1 LWRAGL
7 FAAEIEPVGLSVL
20 RVFYYPRIIKM
31 ETYDLNK
38 IDLIPGLSEQ
48 EAAAALKRDGYN
60 EIPSA
65 KKRSFLAIAFGVIK
79 EPMLLL
85 LIAGGVIYM
94 ILGNVREATL
104 LLFFVFVII
113 GITLYQE
120 RKTERTLEA
129 LRDLSSP
136 RAMVIRDGAT
146 RRIAGRDVVRGDI
159 IVLSEGDRVPADG
172 IVLACNNLLVE
183 ESLLTG
189 EAVPVHKLESQ
200 PDTTKM
206 ERPGGDHSPFVY
218 SGTLVVSG
226 LGIARIA
233 ATGIHTEFG
242 KIGRSLQSIE
252 TEQTLLQKETGRL
265 VRNLALI
272 AVGLCVLMA
281 LVYGFTIGEWL
292 DGLLASITL
301 AMAILP
307 EEFPVVLTVF
317 LALGAWRIS
326 QSHVLTRRM
335 PAIEMLGADTVL
347 CVDKTGT
354 LTVNR
359 MSVGKIY
366 AGGEFFDIAGSRG
379 IPPPEKFHRLIEFS
393 ILASQTRPFDPME
406 KALRELGEYYPA
418 LNEHLHLDWQLM
430 KEYSLSRELLALSR
444 VWESRDRRDYVI
456 AAKGAPEAI
465 IDLCH
470 LDAVRAQEIQKRIS
484 EMAEEGLRVLG
495 VAKASF
501 KQTELPV
508 NQHDFKFEFLG
519 LVSFSDPIRPSVPEA
534 IRECHNAGVRVV
546 MITGDY
552 PATARNIARQIGLK
566 EPENVI
572 TGAELDEMNDED
584 LKERIMTVNVFAR
597 VIPEQKL
604 RIVNAFK
611 ANGEIVT
618 MTGDGVNDAPAL
630 KSADI
635 GIAMGGRGTD
645 VAREAADL
653 VLLDDDFSSIV
664 KAVRLGRR
672 IFDNLRKAMAYILA
686 IHVPIAGLSL
696 IPVLFKWPLVLY
708 PVHVVFLELIID
720 PSCSI
725 AFEAEPE
732 ESDIMKRPPRDRK
745 EPLFNRRTVAF
756 SLLQGVIVLAVTL
769 AVYRLS
775 LALGRGDVEARTLTF
790 ATLVIANLSLIL
802 TNRNWSS
809 SILGSLRARNMALR
823 WIVLSA
829 VVFLGLVIYVP
840 WLRDLFHFEMLH
852 FVDVL
857 VCIGAGAVSVLWFE
871 VVKYF
876 SRKKRRRV
884 DGVASA

>member
-1 LWRAGL
+1 MA
-7 FAAEIEPVGLSVL
+7 
-20 RVFYYPRIIKM
+20 

-38 IDLIPGLSEQ
+38 LHQISGLPEVQ
-48 EAAAALKRDGYN
+48 AAAKLKSEGYN

-65 KKRSFLAIAFGVIK
+65 RKRSFFKIAFDVVR

-85 LIAGGVIYM
+85 LIAGGIIYM
-94 ILGNVREATL
+94 ILGDVQEAVL

-136 RAMVIRDGAT
+136 RAMVIRDSTT
-146 RRIAGRDVVRGDI
+146 RRIAGREVVRGDI

-172 IVLACNNLLVE
+172 IVLACNNLTIE

-189 EAVPVHKLESQ
+189 ESVPVHKLECAEE
-200 PDTTKM
+200 TTQM
-206 ERPGGDHSPFVY
+206 DRPGGENSPFVY

-226 LGIARIA
+226 LAIARIA
-233 ATGIHTEFG
+233 ATGMHTEFG
-242 KIGRSLQSIE
+242 RIGKSLQAIE
-252 TEQTLLQKETGRL
+252 TEKTMLQKETGRL
-265 VRNLALI
+265 VRNLALV
-272 AVGLCVLMA
+272 AVALCALMA
-281 LVYGFTIGEWL
+281 ILYGLTIGEWL

-326 QSHVLTRRM
+326 QSHVLTRRTA
-335 PAIEMLGADTVL
+335 AIELLGANTVL

-354 LTVNR
+354 LTINR
-359 MSVGKIY
+359 MSIGKIF
-366 AGGEFFDIAGSRG
+366 AGGEYFDIETSRG
-379 IPPPEKFHRLIEFS
+379 ISPPEKFHSLIEFS
-393 ILASQTRPFDPME
+393 ILASQTDPFDPME
-406 KALRELGEYYPA
+406 KALREMGEYYPS
-418 LNEHLHLDWQLM
+418 LTEHLHLDWELM
-430 KEYSLSRELLALSR
+430 KEYPLSRDIMALSR
-444 VWESRDRRDYVI
+444 VWESRERKDYVI

-470 LDAVRAQEIQKRIS
+470 LSDARSKELQDRIS
-484 EMAEEGLRVLG
+484 EMAGEGLRVLG
-495 VAKASF
+495 VARAYF
-501 KQTELPV
+501 KQTALPG
-508 NQHDFKFEFLG
+508 NQHEFTFDFLG
-519 LVSFSDPIRPSVPEA
+519 LVGFNDPIRPSVPEA
-534 IRECHNAGVRVV
+534 IKECYGAGVRVV

-552 PATARNIARQIGLK
+552 PITAENIAHQIGLK
-566 EPENVI
+566 EPDKVI
-572 TGAELDEMNDED
+572 TGPELNAMSDDE
-584 LKERIMTVNVFAR
+584 LQKRIMTVNVFAR

-604 RIVNAFK
+604 RLVNAFK

-630 KSADI
+630 KSANI

-645 VAREAADL
+645 VAREAGDL

-664 KAVRLGRR
+664 KAIRLGRR

-720 PSCSI
+720 PACSI

-732 ESDIMKRPPRDRK
+732 EANVMQRPPRDRK
-745 EPLFNRRTVAF
+745 EPLFSRRTVVL

-769 AVYRLS
+769 AVFKLS
-775 LALGRGDVEARTLTF
+775 LALGRGDMEARTLTF
-790 ATLVIANLSLIL
+790 TTLVIANLALIL

-809 SILGSLRARNMALR
+809 TIIESLRARNIALR
-823 WIVLSA
+823 WILVA
-829 VVFLGLVIYVP
+829 AITFLGLVIYVP
-840 WLRDLFHFEMLH
+840 WLRDLFHFGILH
-852 FVDVL
+852 LPDVL
-857 VCIGAGAVSVLWFE
+857 ICVGAGVVSVLWFE
-871 VVKYF
+871 IVKYF
-876 SRKKRRRV
+876 GRKKRQKV
-884 DGVASA
+884 NGNS

>member
-1 LWRAGL
+1 MT
-7 FAAEIEPVGLSVL
+7 EN
-20 RVFYYPRIIKM
+20 
-31 ETYDLNK
+31 YDLNK
-38 IDLIPGLSEQ
+38 LNQISGLSEIQ
-48 EAAAALKRDGYN
+48 AASTLKYEGFN

-65 KKRSFLAIAFGVIK
+65 KKRSFFKMAYDVIR

-85 LIAGGVIYM
+85 LIAGGIIYM
-94 ILGNVREATL
+94 VLGDIREALL

-136 RAMVIRDGAT
+136 RAMVIRDSIT
-146 RRIAGRDVVRGDI
+146 KRIAGREVVRGDI

-172 IVLACNNLLVE
+172 IVLACNNLLIE

-189 EAVPVHKLESQ
+189 ESVPVHKLEC
-200 PDTTKM
+200 PAETNKM
-206 ERPGGDHSPFVY
+206 ERPGGDESPFVY

-233 ATGIHTEFG
+233 ATGMHTEFG
-242 KIGRSLQSIE
+242 RIGKSLQTIE
-252 TEQTLLQKETGRL
+252 TEKTLLQQETGRL

-272 AVGLCVLMA
+272 AVALCVLMA
-281 LVYGFTIGEWL
+281 IVYGLTIGKWL

-326 QSHVLTRRM
+326 QSHVLTRRTA
-335 PAIEMLGADTVL
+335 AIELLGANTVL

-354 LTVNR
+354 LTINR
-359 MSVGKIY
+359 MSIGKIF
-366 AGGEFFDIAGSRG
+366 AGGAFLDIENSRG
-379 IPPPEKFHRLIEFS
+379 VSPPEQFHSLIEFS
-393 ILASQTRPFDPME
+393 ILASQTSPFDPME
-406 KALRELGEYYPA
+406 KALKELGEYYPS
-418 LNEHLHLDWQLM
+418 LTEHLHFDWQLM
-430 KEYSLSRELLALSR
+430 KEYPLSREILALSR
-444 VWESRDRRDYVI
+444 VWESRDRQDYVI

-470 LDAVRAQEIQKRIS
+470 LGDAQARELQNKIS
-484 EMAEEGLRVLG
+484 EMAGEGLRVLG
-495 VAKASF
+495 VAKANF
-501 KQTELPV
+501 KQTALPG
-508 NQHDFKFEFLG
+508 NQHEFKFDFLG
-519 LVSFSDPIRPSVPEA
+519 LVGFNDPIRPSVPEA
-534 IRECHNAGVRVV
+534 IKECHDAGIRVV

-552 PATARNIARQIGLK
+552 PITAQHIAHQIGLQ
-566 EPENVI
+566 EPDKVI
-572 TGAELDEMNDED
+572 TGSELNAMSDDE
-584 LKERIMTVNVFAR
+584 LKQRIMTVNVFAR

-604 RIVNAFK
+604 RLVNAFK

-630 KSADI
+630 KSANI

-645 VAREAADL
+645 VAREAGDL

-664 KAVRLGRR
+664 KAIRLGRR

-720 PSCSI
+720 PACSI

-732 ESDIMKRPPRDRK
+732 ESDVMQRPPRDRK
-745 EPLFNRRTVAF
+745 EPLFSRRTVAI
-756 SLLQGVIVLAVTL
+756 SLLQGIIVLAVTL
-769 AVYRLS
+769 AVYKLS
-775 LALGRGDVEARTLTF
+775 LALGRGDIEARTLTF
-790 ATLVIANLSLIL
+790 TTLVIANLGLIL

-809 SILGSLRARNMALR
+809 TMLESLRSRNIALR
-823 WIVLSA
+823 WILLSA
-829 VVFLGLVIYVP
+829 IVFLGLVIYVP
-840 WLRDLFHFEMLH
+840 WLRDLFHFGILH

-857 VCIGAGAVSVLWFE
+857 LCIGAGVVSVLWFE

-876 SRKKRRRV
+876 GRKKRQKIN
-884 DGVASA
+884 GISGNQN